1 MKMSTTCVRKSHSQ
15 LSSRLY
21 AKEKRKAVAGGKAKL
36 WNIPRGWAHQGFFYL
51 DRTQRT
57 ARIVFELVPTAFF
70 SLLISRIFEISLS
83 NIWLWAGSLFATHT
97 LNWIFNCNWWA
108 GILFTFPGLRNPG
121 EKTTCDYLNSM
132 ADRLRNISAVSG
144 VMIFGSVS
152 RRQWHERSDLDIR
165 LLRRKGFVNGII
177 AAAVLFREKVI
188 ALFCRQPLDIY
199 LADDIRFLKKMRADE
214 TPVFLKKNDPR
225 LDKHYPEST
234 EVRINTLSI

>member
-1 MKMSTTCVRKSHSQ
+1 
-15 LSSRLY
+15 
-21 AKEKRKAVAGGKAKL
+21 
-36 WNIPRGWAHQGFFYL
+36 
-51 DRTQRT
+51 
-57 ARIVFELVPTAFF
+57 
-70 SLLISRIFEISLS
+70 
-83 NIWLWAGSLFATHT
+83 
-97 LNWIFNCNWWA
+97 
-108 GILFTFPGLRNPG
+108 
-121 EKTTCDYLNSM
+121 M